1 MKIFH
6 LRSDEANCRLVVP
19 PVGYNKFLVPTS
31 ADIQQRLSVNISLDF
46 QRILYIDE
54 EEHFIRVT
62 LTLTKYWYNE
72 HLTYQNLKEGAI
84 NQVFQDDMDII
95 WLPNIEFMAT
105 ENIEKCLRTEKEE
118 ILKVVPNTN
127 FRYEQNA
134 VTEIENAFLFSGLEN
149 KMIQEK
155 EFSCDFIC
163 EFDYK
168 GFK

>member
-1 MKIFH
+1 MKKKSH
-6 LRSDEANCRLVVP
+6 YTSTNKRL
-19 PVGYNKFLVPTS
+19 T
-31 ADIQQRLSVNISLDF
+31 
-46 QRILYIDE
+46 
-54 EEHFIRVT
+54 EHFIRVT
-62 LTLTKYWYNE
+62 LTLTKFWYNE

>member
-1 MKIFH
+1 MKIFRP
-6 LRSDEANCRLVVP
+6 RSDEANCRLVVP